1 MDQNELKWNEIDQN
15 RAGFKTI
22 QNGKEI
28 QNQTKRKKYEK

>member
-22 QNGKEI
+22 QNGKR
-28 QNQTKRKKYEK
+28 NPKPD